1 MLGTLFGFL
10 GDVFCNLFFFEVLD
24 VLILEEFFVGIVLP
38 FLVGVPVFVPL
49 TFVPGFPF
57 CFAIGLAPGLATGLA
72 PGLAQKYKST
82 GDLVRTRD
90 MSCETV
96 PVQDA
101 VL

>member
-1 MLGTLFGFL
+1 M
-10 GDVFCNLFFFEVLD
+10 FCNLFFFNVLD